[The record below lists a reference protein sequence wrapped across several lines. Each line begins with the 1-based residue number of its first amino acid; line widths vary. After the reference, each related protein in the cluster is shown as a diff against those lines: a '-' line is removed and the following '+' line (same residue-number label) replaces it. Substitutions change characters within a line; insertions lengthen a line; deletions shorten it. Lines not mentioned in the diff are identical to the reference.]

1 MNICLHHLFTHYMLH
16 EHVNL
21 TPYSAMS
28 ARLAAQVLST
38 IVSKVSFNCGAAGA
52 TTTGQHR
59 HVN

>member
-1 MNICLHHLFTHYMLH
+1 MLH